1 MPDNEL
7 ALEDGEDLLLEDDEV
22 LELELPR
29 VSNYG
34 GLLLRGVGR

>member
-1 MPDNEL
+1 MADDEL
-7 ALEDGEDLLLEDDEV
+7 ALEDGEDLLLEDDSV

-29 VSNYG
+29 VGGTG